1 MMNPFVT
8 GDGQAQGQQTQQA
21 TAPKV
26 VLRPPRLQIGGPG
39 YGIPVMPEPCMTVK
53 PEALLLG
60 AAPSAAGRLIRTGVR
75 RPVGNGFQRGRLN
88 MFSSGNR
95 LIRAEGRRSLT
106 IGMQNGEAHGRFAG
120 VGRVIRAGGR
130 RSIGHGVPRGSTRT
144 RSRKQENAQRWG
156 RGSEP
161 TREQLDKELDEY
173 AAARNRLSLEAL
185 DAELDRYQAV
195 TTAIN
200 RRSAAE
206 SEAKDMDVDTV

>member
-1 MMNPFVT
+1 
-8 GDGQAQGQQTQQA
+8 
-21 TAPKV
+21 
-26 VLRPPRLQIGGPG
+26 
-39 YGIPVMPEPCMTVK
+39 MTVK

-161 TREQLDKELDEY
+161 TREQLDKELDEVCLHD
-173 AAARNRLSLEAL
+173 NNTLAL
-185 DAELDRYQAV
+185 NLR
-195 TTAIN
+195 IG
-200 RRSAAE
+200 
-206 SEAKDMDVDTV
+206 